1 MAQACADVLE
11 ESGVSVQD
19 VNLVVPHQANKRIL
33 DALAKRVG
41 VDESKVFVN
50 VHKYGNTSAGTIPVG
65 LTEALEEGRVAP
77 GDYILSATFGAGLT
91 WGAGL
96 IRWGDRVQPLSNSD
110 AELPPCDKTALEI
123 LEPHIKRYIEHTQV
137 G

>member
-1 MAQACADVLE
+1 MAQACVEVLE
-11 ESGVSVQD
+11 KSNLSIQD
-19 VNLVVPHQANKRIL
+19 VKLVVPHQANKRIL
-33 DALAKRVG
+33 DALAKRIG

-77 GDYILSATFGAGLT
+77 GDHILSATFGAGLT

-96 IRWGDRVQPLSNSD
+96 IRWGERARPLSNSN
-110 AELPPCDKTALEI
+110 AELPHCNKTALEI
-123 LEPHIKRYIEHTQV
+123 LDPHIKRYREHAQA